1 MKKYIFGSV
10 LVMLLIGCDG
20 AIPFD
25 ASTLKSVEV
34 DNKIFNIPSGAIA
47 SPHIA
52 NKKEID
58 FFKRSGVSNCNYG
71 DITWEAPSASKLIAQ
86 AIKNG
91 DSTIH
96 AKLAKEGKIGCASPV
111 VK

>member
-1 MKKYIFGSV
+1 MKKYIFSSIAL
-10 LVMLLIGCDG
+10 LVLIGCDK
-20 AIPFD
+20 ATPFD
-25 ASTLKSVEV
+25 PTQLTSVVV
-34 DNKIFNIPSGAIA
+34 DNKTFNIPSGAIA

-58 FFKRSGVSNCNYG
+58 FFKKSGVSNCQYG
-71 DITWEAPSASKLIAQ
+71 DITWEAPSASQMIAK

-96 AKLAKEGKIGCASPV
+96 AKLAKEGKIGCATPI
-111 VK
+111 K